1 MTTTTRSD
9 RQRRPAAARRTRRL
23 RPDLVWRSLVP
34 LAGAVAAWGGAAA
47 PLVGALV
54 LGGVLLA
61 AERLAALRRRGRLD
75 ALLVTVGASLVALV
89 LVGLGLGATPVGLH
103 PHTWAVAL
111 PAVSLAALATAA
123 LGPRPPLMRTAR
135 PQRAQVLRVTPW
147 LGAGLVLVAVAV
159 GISAHSVS
167 ATSVPPLQMSLGTV
181 EGTTVDIVVSS
192 GTTVGPLEI
201 RSALQGSEVSYP
213 LFTPE
218 PGTPTTVPISLPAH
232 GRYTITLSRPD
243 QAQPLRT
250 LVLDR

>member
-1 MTTTTRSD
+1 MTTTTHVD
-9 RQRRPAAARRTRRL
+9 RPARPTAPRRPRWR
-23 RPDLVWRSLVP
+23 RPDLLWRGLVP
-34 LAGAVAAWGGAAA
+34 AAGAAA
-47 PLVGALV
+47 AWVGAPTPLVGTLV

-75 ALLVTVGASLVALV
+75 AFLITVGASLVALV
-89 LVGLGLGATPVGLH
+89 LVGLGLGVTPVGLH

-111 PAVSLAALATAA
+111 PLGSLAALATAA
-123 LGPRPPLMRTAR
+123 LGSRPPNARTSRA
-135 PQRAQVLRVTPW
+135 QRVQVLRVAPW
-147 LGAGLVLVAVAV
+147 LVAGLVLVTVAV
-159 GISAHSVS
+159 GISARSVT

-181 EGTTVDIVVSS
+181 DGTTVDIVVSS